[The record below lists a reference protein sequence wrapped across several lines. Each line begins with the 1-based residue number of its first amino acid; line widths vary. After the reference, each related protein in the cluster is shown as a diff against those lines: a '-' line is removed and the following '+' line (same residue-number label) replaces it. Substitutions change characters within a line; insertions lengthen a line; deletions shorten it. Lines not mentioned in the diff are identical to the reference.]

1 MAKKKRPA
9 ELEVNWRRR
18 KRREG
23 RQLGREELNKLA
35 ISTVIG
41 DREPLQ
47 QGQAKERPLGCMSP
61 PLKKS

>member
-1 MAKKKRPA
+1 M
-9 ELEVNWRRR
+9 EVNWRKR

-35 ISTVIG
+35 ISTVGG

-47 QGQAKERPLGCMSP
+47 QGQAKEWPLGCMSP